1 VSGILVDYLLIPF
14 IKILAILAFVFGAV
28 LILIWL
34 ERRFQ
39 GFVQSRLGPNRVGPQ
54 GILQTV
60 ADTIKLLTKEDIVPR
75 KVDRLI
81 FNLSPLIAFV
91 TALAVFAFIPFGTNL
106 TLFGKRISLYLADV
120 NVGLLFIIGFNSI
133 GVFGI
138 ILGGWAAKS
147 KYPLLGSLRSA
158 SQMISYEVA
167 LIMSLVSVLFFSRSL
182 SLVEIVN
189 AQQEMKVWF
198 AFIQPV
204 ALFIFF
210 VAGIAESN
218 RLPFDLPEAESEL
231 VGGFHTEYSGMK
243 FAFYFVAEFAHV
255 LLFSCLVTILFF
267 GGWLRPFPNI
277 SWLNFLDFIP
287 PTFWFLCKLAFFI
300 FIFLWIRATWPR
312 YRYDQLEML
321 SWKWLIPLALANI
334 FITGFIVIL
343 IK

>member
-1 VSGILVDYLLIPF
+1 VSIFIDFVLIPI
-14 IKILAILAFVFGAV
+14 IKILVIVTFVFVSV
-28 LILIWL
+28 LILIWI

-54 GILQTV
+54 GILQSV
-60 ADTIKLLTKEDIVPR
+60 ADAIKLLTKEDVIPNQ
-75 KVDRLI
+75 VDRFI
-81 FNLSPLIAFV
+81 FNISPIIAFV
-91 TALAVFAFIPFGTNL
+91 TALVVFALIPFGAELNI
-106 TLFGKRISLYLADV
+106 FGRKITLYLADL
-120 NVGLLFIIGFNSI
+120 NIGLLFIIGFNSI

-182 SLVEIVN
+182 SLVEIVK

-198 AFIQPV
+198 AFIQPL
-204 ALFIFF
+204 AFFIFF
-210 VAGIAESN
+210 IAGVAESN

-255 LLFSCLVTILFF
+255 IFFSALVTVLFF
-267 GGWLRPFPNI
+267 GGWLRPFPNVD
-277 SWLNFLDFIP
+277 WLNFLDYIP
-287 PTFWFLCKLAFFI
+287 PVFWFLGKLAFFV
-300 FIFLWIRATWPR
+300 FIFMWIRATWPR
-312 YRYDQLEML
+312 YRYDQLEMI
-321 SWKWLIPLALANI
+321 SWKWLIPLALVNI
-334 FITGFIVIL
+334 FITGLIVIL
-343 IK
+343 VK

>member
-1 VSGILVDYLLIPF
+1 MNIFVDYILIPI
-14 IKILAILAFVFGAV
+14 IKILFIITFVFVAV

-39 GFVQSRLGPNRVGPQ
+39 GFIQSRLGPNRVGPQ
-54 GILQTV
+54 GILQSI
-60 ADTIKLLTKEDIVPR
+60 ADALKLLTKEDVVPHQ
-75 KVDRLI
+75 VDKFI
-81 FNLSPLIAFV
+81 FNLSPIIVFV
-91 TALAVFAFIPFGTNL
+91 TALVVFAFIPFGTDL
-106 TLFGKRISLYLADV
+106 TLFGKKISLYLADL

-167 LIMSLVSVLFFSRSL
+167 LIMSLVSVLFFTRSL
-182 SLVEIVN
+182 SLVEIVK

-210 VAGIAESN
+210 VAGVAESN

-243 FAFYFVAEFAHV
+243 FAFYFVAEFAHI
-255 LLFSCLVTILFF
+255 LFFSALVTILFF
-267 GGWLRPFPNI
+267 GGWLRPFPNV
-277 SWLNFLDFIP
+277 SWLSFLDYIP
-287 PTFWFLCKLAFFI
+287 PVFWFLGKLAFFV
-300 FIFLWIRATWPR
+300 FLFMWMRATWPR
-312 YRYDQLEML
+312 YRYDQLEMI

-343 IK
+343 VK

>member
-1 VSGILVDYLLIPF
+1 MNVFIDYILIPT
-14 IKILAILAFVFGAV
+14 IKIFVVITFVFIGV
-28 LILIWL
+28 LILIWI

-54 GILQTV
+54 GILQSV
-60 ADTIKLLTKEDIVPR
+60 ADALKLLTKEDVVPHQ
-75 KVDRLI
+75 VDKFI
-81 FNLSPLIAFV
+81 FNLSPVIAFV
-91 TALAVFAFIPFGTNL
+91 TALVVFAFIPFGTEFAIL
-106 TLFGKRISLYLADV
+106 GKKISLYLADL

-167 LIMSLVSVLFFSRSL
+167 LIMSLVSVLFFTHSL
-182 SLVEIVN
+182 SLVEIVK

-198 AFIQPV
+198 GFIQPV

-210 VAGIAESN
+210 VAGVAESN

-255 LLFSCLVTILFF
+255 IFFSALVTILFF
-267 GGWLRPFPNI
+267 GGWLRPFPNV
-277 SWLNFLDFIP
+277 SWLSFLDYIP
-287 PTFWFLCKLAFFI
+287 PVFWFLGKLAFFV
-300 FIFLWIRATWPR
+300 FLFMWMRATWPR
-312 YRYDQLEML
+312 YRYDQLEMI

-343 IK
+343 VK

>member
-1 VSGILVDYLLIPF
+1 MNVFIDFILIPI
-14 IKILAILAFVFGAV
+14 IKIFIIVTFVFVSV
-28 LILIWL
+28 LILIWI

-54 GILQTV
+54 GILQSV
-60 ADTIKLLTKEDIVPR
+60 ADAIKLMTKEDVIPNQ
-75 KVDRLI
+75 VDRFI
-81 FNLSPLIAFV
+81 FNISPIIAFV
-91 TALAVFAFIPFGTNL
+91 TALVVFAVIPFGTELNI
-106 TLFGKRISLYLADV
+106 FGRKITLYLADL
-120 NVGLLFIIGFNSI
+120 NIGLLFIIGFNSI

-182 SLVEIVN
+182 SLVEIVK
-189 AQQEMKVWF
+189 AQQQMKVWF
-198 AFIQPV
+198 AFIQPL
-204 ALFIFF
+204 AFFIFF

-255 LLFSCLVTILFF
+255 IFFSALVTVLFF
-267 GGWLRPFPNI
+267 GGWLRPFPNMD
-277 SWLNFLDFIP
+277 WLNFLDYIP
-287 PTFWFLCKLAFFI
+287 PVFWFLGKLAFFV
-300 FIFLWIRATWPR
+300 FIFMWIRATWPR
-312 YRYDQLEML
+312 YRYDQLEMI
-321 SWKWLIPLALANI
+321 SWKWLIPLALVNI
-334 FITGFIVIL
+334 FITGLIVIL
-343 IK
+343 MK

>member
-1 VSGILVDYLLIPF
+1 VNIFVDYILIPI
-14 IKILAILAFVFGAV
+14 IKILFIITFVFVAV

-39 GFVQSRLGPNRVGPQ
+39 GFIQSRLGPNRVGPQ
-54 GILQTV
+54 GILQSI
-60 ADTIKLLTKEDIVPR
+60 ADALKLLTKEDVVPHQ
-75 KVDRLI
+75 VDKFI
-81 FNLSPLIAFV
+81 FNLSPIIVFV
-91 TALAVFAFIPFGTNL
+91 TALVVFAFIPFGTDL
-106 TLFGKRISLYLADV
+106 TLFGKKISLYLADL

-167 LIMSLVSVLFFSRSL
+167 LIMSLVSVLFFTRSL
-182 SLVEIVN
+182 SLVEIVK

-210 VAGIAESN
+210 VAGVAESN

-243 FAFYFVAEFAHV
+243 FAFYFVAEFAHI
-255 LLFSCLVTILFF
+255 LFFSALVTILFF
-267 GGWLRPFPNI
+267 GGWLRPFPNV
-277 SWLNFLDFIP
+277 SWLSFLDYIP
-287 PTFWFLCKLAFFI
+287 PVFWFLGKLAFFV
-300 FIFLWIRATWPR
+300 FLFMWMRATWPR
-312 YRYDQLEML
+312 YRYDQLEMI

-343 IK
+343 VK

>member
-1 VSGILVDYLLIPF
+1 MNNIIDYLLIPG
-14 IKILAILAFVFGAV
+14 IKIIFIIAFVFISV
-28 LILIWL
+28 LLLILL
-34 ERRFQ
+34 ERRLQ
-39 GFVQSRLGPNRVGPQ
+39 GFIQSRLGPNRVGPQ

-60 ADTIKLLTKEDIVPR
+60 ADTVKLLTKEDIVPR
-75 KVDRLI
+75 QVDKFI
-81 FNLSPLIAFV
+81 FNLSPIIVFV
-91 TALAVFAFIPFGTNL
+91 TTLVVFALLPFGSDL
-106 TLFGKRISLYLADV
+106 VIFGRKISLYLADI
-120 NVGLLFIIGFNSI
+120 NVGLLFILGFNSI

-138 ILGGWAAKS
+138 ILGGWASKS

-167 LIMSLVSVLFFSRSL
+167 LAMSIVSVLFFSRSL

-189 AQQEMKVWF
+189 AQREMGVWF
-198 AFIQPV
+198 GFIQPI

-255 LLFSCLVTILFF
+255 VFFSALVTVLFF
-267 GGWLRPFPNI
+267 GGWLRPFPNV
-277 SWLNFLDFIP
+277 SWLKFLDYIP
-287 PTFWFLCKLAFFI
+287 SFLWFLGKLSIFI
-300 FIFLWIRATWPR
+300 FIFMWIRATWPR

-321 SWKWLIPLALANI
+321 NWRWLIPLALANI
-334 FITGFIVIL
+334 LITGLIVVL
-343 IK
+343 IG

>member
-1 VSGILVDYLLIPF
+1 M
-14 IKILAILAFVFGAV
+14 
-28 LILIWL
+28 
-34 ERRFQ
+34 
-39 GFVQSRLGPNRVGPQ
+39 
-54 GILQTV
+54 
-60 ADTIKLLTKEDIVPR
+60 
-75 KVDRLI
+75 
-81 FNLSPLIAFV
+81 FV
-91 TALAVFAFIPFGTNL
+91 TALVVFAFIPFGTDL
-106 TLFGKRISLYLADV
+106 TLFGKKIFLYLADV

-167 LIMSLVSVLFFSRSL
+167 LIMSLVGILFFSRSL
-182 SLVEIVN
+182 SLVEIVRV
-189 AQQEMKVWF
+189 QQEMKVWF

-210 VAGIAESN
+210 VAGVAESN

-255 LLFSCLVTILFF
+255 LFFSALVTILFF
-267 GGWLRPFPNI
+267 GGWLRPFPNVA
-277 SWLNFLDFIP
+277 WLNFLDFVP
-287 PTFWFLCKLAFFI
+287 PVFWFLGKLAFFV
-300 FIFLWIRATWPR
+300 FIFMWIRATWPR
-312 YRYDQLEML
+312 YRYDQLEMI

-343 IK
+343 LK

>member
-1 VSGILVDYLLIPF
+1 MNVFIDYILIPT
-14 IKILAILAFVFGAV
+14 IKIFVVITFVFIGV
-28 LILIWL
+28 LILIWI

-54 GILQTV
+54 GILQSV
-60 ADTIKLLTKEDIVPR
+60 ADALKLLTKEDVVSHQ
-75 KVDRLI
+75 VDKFI
-81 FNLSPLIAFV
+81 FNLSPVIAFV
-91 TALAVFAFIPFGTNL
+91 TALVVFAFIPFGTEFAIL
-106 TLFGKRISLYLADV
+106 GKKISLYLADL

-167 LIMSLVSVLFFSRSL
+167 LIMSLVSVLFFTHSL
-182 SLVEIVN
+182 SLVEIVK

-198 AFIQPV
+198 GFIQPV

-210 VAGIAESN
+210 VAGVAESN

-255 LLFSCLVTILFF
+255 IFFSALVTILFF
-267 GGWLRPFPNI
+267 GGWLRPFPNV
-277 SWLNFLDFIP
+277 SWLSFLDYIP
-287 PTFWFLCKLAFFI
+287 PVFWFLGKLAFFV
-300 FIFLWIRATWPR
+300 FLFMWMRATWPR
-312 YRYDQLEML
+312 YRYDQLEMI

-343 IK
+343 VK

>member
-1 VSGILVDYLLIPF
+1 MNIFIDYILIPI
-14 IKILAILAFVFGAV
+14 IKIFIVITFVFVAV
-28 LILIWL
+28 LILIWI

-54 GILQTV
+54 GILQSV
-60 ADTIKLLTKEDIVPR
+60 ADALKLLTKEDVVPHQ
-75 KVDRLI
+75 VDKFI
-81 FNLSPLIAFV
+81 FNLSPVIAFV
-91 TALAVFAFIPFGTNL
+91 TALVVFAFIPFGTEFAI
-106 TLFGKRISLYLADV
+106 FGKKISLYLADL

-167 LIMSLVSVLFFSRSL
+167 LIMSLVSVLFFTHSL
-182 SLVEIVN
+182 SLVEIVK

-198 AFIQPV
+198 GFIQPV

-210 VAGIAESN
+210 VAGVAESN

-255 LLFSCLVTILFF
+255 LFFSALVTILFF
-267 GGWLRPFPNI
+267 GGWLRPFPNVN
-277 SWLNFLDFIP
+277 WLSFLDYIP
-287 PTFWFLCKLAFFI
+287 PVFWFLGKLAFFV
-300 FIFLWIRATWPR
+300 FLFMWMRATWPR
-312 YRYDQLEML
+312 YRYDQLEMI

-343 IK
+343 VK

>member
-1 VSGILVDYLLIPF
+1 MNILVDYILIPI
-14 IKILAILAFVFGAV
+14 IKIFIVITFVFVAV
-28 LILIWL
+28 LILIWI

-54 GILQTV
+54 GILQSV
-60 ADTIKLLTKEDIVPR
+60 ADALKLLTKEDVVPR
-75 KVDRLI
+75 QVDKFI
-81 FNLSPLIAFV
+81 FNLSPVIAFV
-91 TALAVFAFIPFGTNL
+91 TALVVFAFIPFGTEFAI
-106 TLFGKRISLYLADV
+106 FGKKISLYLADL

-167 LIMSLVSVLFFSRSL
+167 LIMSLVSVLFFTHSL
-182 SLVEIVN
+182 SLVEIVK

-210 VAGIAESN
+210 VAGVAESN

-255 LLFSCLVTILFF
+255 LFFSALVTVLFF
-267 GGWLRPFPNI
+267 GGWLRPFPNVNRL
-277 SWLNFLDFIP
+277 SFLDYIP
-287 PTFWFLCKLAFFI
+287 PVFWFLGKLAFFV
-300 FIFLWIRATWPR
+300 FLFMWMRATWPR
-312 YRYDQLEML
+312 YRYDQLEMI

-343 IK
+343 VK

>member
-1 VSGILVDYLLIPF
+1 MSNILVDFILIPLVKIFVVIGFVFIGVLLLIW
-14 IKILAILAFVFGAV
+14 I
-28 LILIWL
+28 

-39 GFVQSRLGPNRVGPQ
+39 GFVQSRLGPNRVGPE
-54 GILQTV
+54 GILQSV
-60 ADTIKLLTKEDIVPR
+60 ADAIKLLTKEDIVPHQ
-75 KVDRLI
+75 VDRFI
-81 FNLSPLIAFV
+81 FNLAPVIAFV
-91 TALAVFAFIPFGTNL
+91 TAIVVFALIPFGPEINF
-106 TLFGKRISLYLADV
+106 FGKKISLYIADL
-120 NVGLLFIIGFNSI
+120 NIGLLFIIGFNSI

-182 SLVEIVN
+182 SLVEIVK

-198 AFIQPV
+198 AFIQPL

-243 FAFYFVAEFAHV
+243 FAYYFVAEFAHV
-255 LLFSCLVTILFF
+255 IFFSALVTILFF
-267 GGWLRPFPNI
+267 GGWLRPFPNVK
-277 SWLNFLDFIP
+277 WLSFLDYIPSFI
-287 PTFWFLCKLAFFI
+287 WFLIKLAFFV
-300 FIFLWIRATWPR
+300 FIFMWIRATWPR
-312 YRYDQLEML
+312 YRYDQLEMI
-321 SWKWLIPLALANI
+321 SWKWLIPLAFANI
-334 FITGFIVIL
+334 FITGLIVIL